1 MLESLKTRRTP
12 AIKASW
18 QYELLQEK
26 RKIVKVGTLETI
38 FTNSLHTSDRQVYS
52 SEPIMKS
59 NFKTLGK
66 KKTCSYAPK
75 LSRLHSAFPRQGISL
90 HWSTVKC

>member
-26 RKIVKVGTLETI
+26 RKIVKIGTLETI
-38 FTNSLHTSDRQVYS
+38 FTNSLYTSDRQVYS
-52 SEPIMKS
+52 SEPIMKR
-59 NFKTLGK
+59 NFKTLEK
-66 KKTCSYAPK
+66 ERVHMLQSYQDYIA
-75 LSRLHSAFPRQGISL
+75 LSQGGVFHYIDQQ
-90 HWSTVKC
+90 